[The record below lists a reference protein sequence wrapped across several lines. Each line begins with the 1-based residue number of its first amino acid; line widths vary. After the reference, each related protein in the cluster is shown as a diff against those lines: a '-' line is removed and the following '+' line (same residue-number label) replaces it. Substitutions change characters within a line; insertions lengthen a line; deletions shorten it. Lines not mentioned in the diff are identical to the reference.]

1 MQFVLHAFS
10 ADLFECLLSVSSYL
24 HLTDLITR
32 IHVERA
38 TPRGGAPLVPVIIFY
53 FTELVDSPLKT

>member
-32 IHVERA
+32 IQKAVRHSCR
-38 TPRGGAPLVPVIIFY
+38 
-53 FTELVDSPLKT
+53 